1 MPKMNLTVPEFPSN
15 TTSGKIFLSDNE
27 AETYNSSV
35 TMDINPSDNQV
46 VFTFSPFN
54 TLSKFLYVGV
64 EFYSADG
71 VVRTTP
77 RTIRNDMLD
86 DYFNCAGMVAPFRAG
101 SAAAGVLYEDPVS
114 TAVPPSNKL
123 NEYLQGVLTGK
134 AGLEN
139 LTFRSSSGNTPC
151 IGFHRGKPFI
161 FYRNLM
167 ELTATRREN
176 AVISLNR
183 MQEIFDELTSDQYFE
198 YAGRVWRPVVFPAS
212 TYTDLSGLSG
222 MYHTSEGTYASGA
235 FRLPSYA
242 VNDNGELMAIS
253 VSSGTVVLNPAT
265 SSNGAHFQELP
276 VNFELVEN

>member
-1 MPKMNLTVPEFPSN
+1 MPKMKLTVPEFPSN

-35 TMDINPSDNQV
+35 TMDINPSDSQV
-46 VFTFSPFN
+46 VFTFKPFN

-64 EFYSADG
+64 EFYSIDG

-86 DYFNCAGMVAPFRAG
+86 DYFNCAGMAAPFRAG
-101 SAAAGVLYEDPVS
+101 SAAAGLLYEDPVS
-114 TAVPPSNKL
+114 TVVPPSSKL

-134 AGLEN
+134 TGLEN
-139 LTFRSSSGNTPC
+139 LTFQSSSNTTPC

-161 FYRNLM
+161 FYRNSM
-167 ELTATRREN
+167 ELTFTRREN
-176 AVISLNR
+176 VVISLNR
-183 MQEIFDELTSDQYFE
+183 MQEIFDELTPDQYFE

-212 TYTDLSGLSG
+212 TYTDLSGLYG
-222 MYHTSEGTYASGA
+222 VNYKQEGTYASGA
-235 FRLPSYA
+235 FTLPNYA
-242 VNDNGELMAIS
+242 VNDNGDLVAIGT
-253 VSSGTVVLNPAT
+253 SGSTVVLNPAT
-265 SSNGAHFQELP
+265 NSNGTNFLRLP